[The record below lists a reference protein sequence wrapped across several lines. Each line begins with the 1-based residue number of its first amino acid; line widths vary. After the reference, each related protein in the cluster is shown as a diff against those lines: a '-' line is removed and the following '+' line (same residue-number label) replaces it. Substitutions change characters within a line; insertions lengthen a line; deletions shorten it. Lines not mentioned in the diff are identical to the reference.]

1 MEINAALTA
10 EITKPQKADPQRSE
24 GEAGEFADL
33 LLTLLPGLN
42 NLMTP
47 FLNPGPNKAGNQLA
61 PENQGTGQAPVIQA
75 GQGKQQ
81 AINSLVHVMPGDEIP
96 EIVTANPAQ
105 KPTVSGAQ
113 TGGPQNGS
121 VRTGFPPENPA
132 GTTLVTR
139 ADTLAAPEAVTVSS
153 PVPLPSGAANVTL
166 TGQPETATMTGSQ
179 NPQPEA
185 EAVIDGSFNPRQV
198 NAADKNPALQ
208 QEPIAAL
215 AADAISSPL
224 SEMKKADSIRQET
237 GLAQSDTN
245 DIDIGNSGKKTV
257 RQGTNGELGKNPGN
271 LFEAGLT
278 NEKTVSLQENPSD
291 EPTAFIQNLPE
302 QKPQELKQPGEA
314 KVPVGELPKELPK
327 LIEKELGFE
336 SLKAGTKEVTIKLE
350 PQDLGK
356 LTVKLSASEGVV
368 SVKIITEHNQIKNL
382 VESGLQNLRQS
393 FTDQGIRFGH
403 MEVEVGNQFLNQQ
416 QQQHQP
422 NWFQEKN
429 GFQQPGAWFDQAEYG
444 TEEEI
449 RPLTNHTGLTG
460 YSSVDYI
467 A

>member
-1 MEINAALTA
+1 MEIDAVLPA
-10 EITKPQKADPQRSE
+10 EITKPQKADHQRSE

-42 NLMTP
+42 NLMAP
-47 FLNPGPNKAGNQLA
+47 FSNAGQDKAGNQPA
-61 PENQGTGQAPVIQA
+61 PENQGAGQAPVIQA
-75 GQGKQQ
+75 GQGKPQ
-81 AINSLVHVMPGDEIP
+81 AINSLVHMTPGDEIP
-96 EIVTANPAQ
+96 ESVTANPAP
-105 KPTVSGAQ
+105 KLTGSGAQ
-113 TGGPQNGS
+113 TGFPQNGS
-121 VRTGFPPENPA
+121 VQTGFPLENPA

-139 ADTLAAPEAVTVSS
+139 TDALAVPAAVTVGS
-153 PVPLPSGAANVTL
+153 PVPLPSGTANVVFAA
-166 TGQPETATMTGSQ
+166 QPETVTMTGSQ
-179 NPQPEA
+179 GPQPEA
-185 EAVIDGSFNPRQV
+185 EAANDGSFNPRQV
-198 NAADKNPALQ
+198 NGANQNPALQ

-215 AADAISSPL
+215 AGDAIRNPL
-224 SEMKKADSIRQET
+224 SEMKKAENIRQET
-237 GLAQSDTN
+237 GLAQADPN
-245 DIDIGNSGKKTV
+245 GIDIGHSGEKTV
-257 RQGTNGELGKNPGN
+257 RPGTNGEPGKNPGN

-278 NEKTVSLQENPSD
+278 NEKTAPLQENPSD
-291 EPTAFIQNLPE
+291 EPAVFIQNLPE

-314 KVPVGELPKELPK
+314 KVPIGELPKELPK

-336 SLKAGTKEVTIKLE
+336 SLKVGTKDVTIKLE

-356 LTVKLSASEGVV
+356 LTVKLSASDGAV

-422 NWFQEKN
+422 NWSHEKN

-449 RPLTNHTGLTG
+449 RPWTNQTGLTS